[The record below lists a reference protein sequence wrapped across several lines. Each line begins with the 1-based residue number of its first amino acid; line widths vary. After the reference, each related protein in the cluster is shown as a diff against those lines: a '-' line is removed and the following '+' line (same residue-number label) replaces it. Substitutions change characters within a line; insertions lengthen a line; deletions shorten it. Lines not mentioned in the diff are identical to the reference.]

1 MIAGGFYFE
10 PDDEMSDAKQL
21 EAEIKAAI
29 EAAETLA
36 ALEEL
41 RVASLGKK
49 GTVSALLKTLGGMSP
64 EERQVNGP
72 AFNQLRDR
80 VTAALAEKK
89 TALEGAALEARLAS
103 ETQDMTLPLLP
114 DAGLE
119 GRLHPV
125 SQVMEEIAAI
135 FADMGFDVAE
145 GPDIE
150 SQFYNFT
157 ALNIPDAHPARQM
170 HDTFY
175 MQAEEDGEP
184 LVLRTHT
191 SPVQVRTMQESAP
204 PFRFIA
210 PGRTY
215 RCDSDQTHTPMFH
228 QVEGLVVDE
237 TTHMGHLKYVLEA
250 FLAAFFEV
258 DDISI
263 RLRPSYFPFTEPSM
277 EIDMPCHRVKNG
289 GDGDR
294 LIVGEGDDWMEI
306 GGSGMV
312 NGRVLAHA
320 GIDPRKYQ
328 GFAFGMGIDRLAMLK
343 YGAPDLRAFFE
354 ADLRWLKHYGFLPI
368 DVPGLAAGLSNKALA
383 NITATK

>member
-1 MIAGGFYFE
+1 
-10 PDDEMSDAKQL
+10 MST
-21 EAEIKAAI
+21 EAEKLESEISAAI
-29 EAAETLA
+29 DAAQDA
-36 ALEEL
+36 RALEDV
-41 RVASLGKK
+41 RVAALGKK
-49 GTVSALLKTLGGMSP
+49 GSVSALLKTLGGMSA

-72 AFNQLRDR
+72 LFNALRDNI
-80 VTAALAEKK
+80 TAAIQAKK
-89 TALEGAALEARLAS
+89 ATLEAAALNARLAE
-103 ETQDMTLPLLP
+103 ETLDMTLPIAP
-114 DAGLE
+114 DAQFQ
-119 GRLHPV
+119 GRIHPV
-125 SQVMEEIAAI
+125 SQAMEEINAI

-175 MQAEEDGEP
+175 MEAEEDGEA
-184 LVLRTHT
+184 LLLRTHT
-191 SPVQVRTMQESAP
+191 SPVQVRTMQDGQKDKSGP

-237 TTHMGHLKYVLEA
+237 TTHMGHLKHTLEA

-258 DDISI
+258 ENIAI
-263 RLRPSYFPFTEPSM
+263 RFRPSYFPFTEPSM
-277 EIDMPCHRVKNG
+277 EIDMQCYR
-289 GDGDR
+289 DGDK
-294 LIVGEGDDWMEI
+294 LVVGTGDDWMEI

-312 NGRVLAHA
+312 NPHVLRHA
-320 GIDPRKYQ
+320 GIDAEKYQ

-343 YGAPDLRAFFE
+343 YGAPDLRSFFE
-354 ADLRWLKHYGFLPI
+354 ADLRWLKHYGFVPI
-368 DVPGLAAGLSNKALA
+368 DVPGLAAGLSDKSLAALSA
-383 NITATK
+383 DK

>member
-1 MIAGGFYFE
+1 
-10 PDDEMSDAKQL
+10 MSA
-21 EAEIKAAI
+21 EADKLKTDILAAI
-29 EAAETLA
+29 AAAEDAA
-36 ALEEL
+36 ALEAV
-41 RVASLGKK
+41 RVGALGKK
-49 GTVSALLKTLGGMSP
+49 GTVSALLKTLGGMSA
-64 EERQVNGP
+64 EERQTNGP
-72 AFNQLRDR
+72 LFNALRDA
-80 VTAALAEKK
+80 VSEAIAEKK
-89 TALEGAALEARLAS
+89 TTIDAVALNARLAE
-103 ETQDMTLPLLP
+103 ETLDMTLPVATDP
-114 DAGLE
+114 QFE
-119 GRLHPV
+119 GRIHPV

-150 SQFYNFT
+150 SGFYNFT
-157 ALNIPDAHPARQM
+157 ALNIPEAHPARQM

-175 MQAEEDGEP
+175 LNAEEDGEA
-184 LVLRTHT
+184 LLLRTHT
-191 SPVQVRTMQESAP
+191 SPVQVRTMQNGQADNSGP

-237 TTHMGHLKYVLEA
+237 TTHMGHLKYTLEA

-258 DDISI
+258 SDISI
-263 RLRPSYFPFTEPSM
+263 RFRPSYFPFTEPSM
-277 EIDMPCHRVKNG
+277 EIDMPCRR
-289 GDGDR
+289 DGDR

-312 NGRVLAHA
+312 NPHVLRHA
-320 GIDPRKYQ
+320 GIDADKYQ

-368 DVPGLAAGLSNKALA
+368 DVPGLAGGLSNKSLA
-383 NITATK
+383 GKPGAGQ

>member
-1 MIAGGFYFE
+1 
-10 PDDEMSDAKQL
+10 MSDAEKL
-21 EAEIKAAI
+21 EADIVSAI
-29 EAAETLA
+29 DATTDLTV
-36 ALEEL
+36 LEEI
-41 RVASLGKK
+41 RIASLGKK
-49 GTVSALLKTLGGMSP
+49 GSVSALLKSLGGMSA
-64 EERQVNGP
+64 EERQINGP

-80 VTAALAEKK
+80 ITQYLADKKSVLEKLALD
-89 TALEGAALEARLAS
+89 ARLVN
-103 ETQDMTLPLLP
+103 EMQDMSLPLLP
-114 DAGLE
+114 DPLFE
-119 GRLHPV
+119 GRIHPV
-125 SQVMEEIAAI
+125 SQVMEEISAI

-157 ALNIPDAHPARQM
+157 ALNIAEAHPARQM

-175 MQAEEDGEP
+175 MHAEEDGAP

-191 SPVQVRTMQESAP
+191 SPVQVRTMLGGDP

-263 RLRPSYFPFTEPSM
+263 RFRPSYFPFTEPSM
-277 EIDMPCHRVKNG
+277 EIDMPCRRDGDKLIV
-289 GDGDR
+289 GDGD
-294 LIVGEGDDWMEI
+294 EWMEI

-320 GIDPRKYQ
+320 GIDPKKYQ

-354 ADLRWLKHYGFLPI
+354 ADLRWLKHYGFVPI
-368 DVPGLAAGLSNKALA
+368 DVPGLAAGLSNKALG
-383 NITATK
+383 K

>member
-1 MIAGGFYFE
+1 
-10 PDDEMSDAKQL
+10 MSDAKTL
-21 EAEIKAAI
+21 EAEITAAI
-29 EAAETLA
+29 DAAADLT

-41 RVASLGKK
+41 RVSSLGKK
-49 GTVSALLKTLGGMSP
+49 GAVSALLKTLGSMSP
-64 EERQVNGP
+64 EERQINGP
-72 AFNQLRDR
+72 LFNQLRDTI
-80 VTAALAEKK
+80 TAAIADKK
-89 TALEGAALEARLAS
+89 TLLEGAALSARLET
-103 ETQDMTLPLLP
+103 ETQDMTLPLLRGP
-114 DAGLE
+114 LLE

-125 SQVMEEIAAI
+125 SQVMEEVAAI

-175 MQAEEDGEP
+175 MQAEEDGEA

-191 SPVQVRTMQESAP
+191 SPVQVRTMQAGEP

-277 EIDMPCHRVKNG
+277 EIDMPCRR
-289 GDGDR
+289 DGDK

-320 GIDPRKYQ
+320 GIDPAKYQ

-368 DVPGLAAGLSNKALA
+368 DVPGLAAGLSNKSLA
-383 NITATK
+383 NIQSAK

>member
-1 MIAGGFYFE
+1 
-10 PDDEMSDAKQL
+10 MSDATQL
-21 EAEIKAAI
+21 EADI
-29 EAAETLA
+29 EAAIDAADNLT
-36 ALEEL
+36 ALEEV

-49 GTVSALLKTLGGMSP
+49 GTVSALLKTLGAMTP
-64 EERQVNGP
+64 DERQLNGP

-80 VTAALAEKK
+80 VTKAIGDKK
-89 TALEGAALEARLAS
+89 AALETAALSARLIS
-103 ETQDMTLPLLP
+103 ETQDMTLPSLP
-114 DAGLE
+114 DPQFE
-119 GRLHPV
+119 GRIHPV
-125 SQVMEEIAAI
+125 SQVMEEINAI

-175 MQAEEDGEP
+175 MKAEEEGEP

-191 SPVQVRTMQESAP
+191 SPVQVRTMMADAP

-277 EIDMPCHRVKNG
+277 EIDMPCRR
-289 GDGDR
+289 DGDR

-312 NGRVLAHA
+312 NPHVLRHA
-320 GIDPRKYQ
+320 GIDADKYQ

-354 ADLRWLKHYGFLPI
+354 ADLRWLKHYGFLPL
-368 DVPGLAAGLSNKALA
+368 DVPGLSGGLSNKAL
-383 NITATK
+383 TGQ

>member
-1 MIAGGFYFE
+1 
-10 PDDEMSDAKQL
+10 MSDAQQL
-21 EAEIKAAI
+21 EADILAAI
-29 EAAETLA
+29 DAAADLP
-36 ALEEL
+36 ALEEV
-41 RVASLGKK
+41 RVAGLGKK
-49 GTVSALLKTLGGMSP
+49 GSVSALLKTLGGMSA

-80 VTAALAEKK
+80 VTAAIADKK
-89 TALEGAALEARLAS
+89 HALEGAALQARLAS

-114 DAGLE
+114 DAALE

-125 SQVMEEIAAI
+125 SQVMEEVAAI

-191 SPVQVRTMQESAP
+191 SPVQVRTMQENEP

-277 EIDMPCHRVKNG
+277 EIDMPCYR
-289 GDGDR
+289 DGDK
-294 LIVGEGDDWMEI
+294 LIVGEGDEWMEI

-320 GIDPRKYQ
+320 GIDPAKYQ

-343 YGAPDLRAFFE
+343 YGAPDLRSFFE

-368 DVPGLAAGLSNKALA
+368 DVPGLAGGLSNKALA
-383 NITATK
+383 NITAAK

>member
-1 MIAGGFYFE
+1 
-10 PDDEMSDAKQL
+10 MSA
-21 EAEIKAAI
+21 EAEKLKNEIIAAI
-29 EAAETLA
+29 EAAQDSR
-36 ALEEL
+36 ALEDL
-41 RVASLGKK
+41 RVAALGKK
-49 GTVSALLKTLGGMSP
+49 GSVSALLKTLGGMSN

-72 AFNQLRDR
+72 LFNSLRDEI
-80 VTAALAEKK
+80 TDAIQAKKAALDSA
-89 TALEGAALEARLAS
+89 TLNARLS
-103 ETQDMTLPLLP
+103 EETLDMTLPIAP
-114 DAGLE
+114 DAQFQ
-119 GRLHPV
+119 GRIHPV
-125 SQVMEEIAAI
+125 SQAMEEINAI

-175 MQAEEDGEP
+175 MQAEEDGEA
-184 LVLRTHT
+184 LLLRTHT
-191 SPVQVRTMQESAP
+191 SPVQVRTMQDGQKDKSGP

-237 TTHMGHLKYVLEA
+237 TTHMGHLKHTLEA

-258 DDISI
+258 ENIAI
-263 RLRPSYFPFTEPSM
+263 RFRPSYFPFTEPSM
-277 EIDMPCHRVKNG
+277 EIDMQCYR
-289 GDGDR
+289 DGDK
-294 LIVGEGDDWMEI
+294 LVVGEGNDWMEI

-312 NGRVLAHA
+312 NPHVLRHA
-320 GIDPRKYQ
+320 GIDAEKYQ

-343 YGAPDLRAFFE
+343 YGAPDLRSFFE
-354 ADLRWLKHYGFLPI
+354 ADLRWLKHYGFVSI
-368 DVPGLAAGLSNKALA
+368 DVPGLAAGLSNKSLAALSA
-383 NITATK
+383 DK

>member
-1 MIAGGFYFE
+1 
-10 PDDEMSDAKQL
+10 MSDAQQL
-21 EAEIKAAI
+21 EADLLAAI
-29 EAAETLA
+29 EAAGDLP
-36 ALEEL
+36 ALEEV
-41 RVASLGKK
+41 RVAGLGKK
-49 GTVSALLKTLGGMSP
+49 GSVSALLKTLGGMSP

-80 VTAALAEKK
+80 VTAAIADKK
-89 TALEGAALEARLAS
+89 HALEGAALEARLAS

-114 DAGLE
+114 DPLLE

-175 MQAEEDGEP
+175 MKVEEDGEP

-191 SPVQVRTMQESAP
+191 SPVQVRTMQDSAP

-294 LIVGEGDDWMEI
+294 LIVGEGDEWMEI

-320 GIDPRKYQ
+320 GIDPSKYQ

-383 NITATK
+383 NITAAK

>member
-1 MIAGGFYFE
+1 
-10 PDDEMSDAKQL
+10 MSA
-21 EAEIKAAI
+21 EAEKLKNEIIAAI
-29 EAAETLA
+29 EAAQDA
-36 ALEEL
+36 RALEDV
-41 RVASLGKK
+41 RVAALGKK
-49 GTVSALLKTLGGMSP
+49 GSVSALLKTLGGMSN

-72 AFNQLRDR
+72 LFNALRDE
-80 VTAALAEKK
+80 VTDAIQAKKAALDS
-89 TALEGAALEARLAS
+89 AALNARLS
-103 ETQDMTLPLLP
+103 EETLDMTLPVAP
-114 DAGLE
+114 DAQFQ
-119 GRLHPV
+119 GRIHPV
-125 SQVMEEIAAI
+125 SQAMEEINAI

-175 MQAEEDGEP
+175 MQAEEDGEA
-184 LVLRTHT
+184 LLLRTHT
-191 SPVQVRTMQESAP
+191 SPVQVRTMQDGQKDKSGP

-237 TTHMGHLKYVLEA
+237 TTHMGHLKHTLEA

-258 DDISI
+258 ENIAI
-263 RLRPSYFPFTEPSM
+263 RFRPSYFPFTEPSM
-277 EIDMPCHRVKNG
+277 EIDMQCHR
-289 GDGDR
+289 DGDK
-294 LIVGEGDDWMEI
+294 LVVGEGNDWMEI

-312 NGRVLAHA
+312 NPHVLHHA
-320 GIDPRKYQ
+320 GIDAEKYQ

-354 ADLRWLKHYGFLPI
+354 ADLRWLKHYGFVPI
-368 DVPGLAAGLSNKALA
+368 DVPGLAAGLSDKSLAALSA
-383 NITATK
+383 DK

>member
-1 MIAGGFYFE
+1 
-10 PDDEMSDAKQL
+10 MSA
-21 EAEIKAAI
+21 EAEKLKNEIIAAI
-29 EAAETLA
+29 EEAQDTR
-36 ALEEL
+36 ALEDV
-41 RVASLGKK
+41 RVAALGKK
-49 GTVSALLKTLGGMSP
+49 GSVSALLKTLGGMSN

-72 AFNQLRDR
+72 LFNSLRDEI
-80 VTAALAEKK
+80 TDAIQAKKAALDSA
-89 TALEGAALEARLAS
+89 TLNARLS
-103 ETQDMTLPLLP
+103 EETLDMTLPVAP
-114 DAGLE
+114 DAQFQ
-119 GRLHPV
+119 GRIHPI
-125 SQVMEEIAAI
+125 SQAMEEINAI

-175 MQAEEDGEP
+175 MQAEEDGEA
-184 LVLRTHT
+184 LLLRTHT
-191 SPVQVRTMQESAP
+191 SPVQVRTMQDGQKDKSGP

-237 TTHMGHLKYVLEA
+237 TTHMGHLKHTLEA

-258 DDISI
+258 ENIAI
-263 RLRPSYFPFTEPSM
+263 RFRPSYFPFTEPSM
-277 EIDMPCHRVKNG
+277 EIDMQCYR
-289 GDGDR
+289 DGNK
-294 LIVGEGDDWMEI
+294 LVVGEGNDWMEI

-312 NGRVLAHA
+312 NPHVLHHA
-320 GIDPRKYQ
+320 GIDAEKYQ

-343 YGAPDLRAFFE
+343 YGAPDLRSFFE
-354 ADLRWLKHYGFLPI
+354 ADLRWLKHYGFVPI
-368 DVPGLAAGLSNKALA
+368 DVPGLAAGLSNKSLAALSA
-383 NITATK
+383 DK

>member
-1 MIAGGFYFE
+1 
-10 PDDEMSDAKQL
+10 MSDAKKL
-21 EAEIKAAI
+21 EAETLAAI
-29 EAAETLA
+29 EAADSLE
-36 ALEEL
+36 ALEQL
-41 RVASLGKK
+41 RVTCLGKK
-49 GTVSALLKTLGGMSP
+49 GSVSALLKTLGAMSA
-64 EERQVNGP
+64 EERQTNGP
-72 AFNQLRDR
+72 VFNQLRDLITQQLADKKA
-80 VTAALAEKK
+80 VLEKAALN
-89 TALEGAALEARLAS
+89 ARLVD
-103 ETQDMTLPLLP
+103 ETQDMTLPLADDPLM
-114 DAGLE
+114 AG
-119 GRLHPV
+119 RIHPV
-125 SQVMEEIAAI
+125 SQVMEEVAAI
-135 FADMGFDVAE
+135 FADLGFDVAE

-175 MQAEEDGEP
+175 MQAEEEGEP

-191 SPVQVRTMQESAP
+191 SPVQVRTMQAGKP

-263 RLRPSYFPFTEPSM
+263 RFRPSYFPFTEPSM

-294 LIVGEGDDWMEI
+294 LIVGEGDEWMEI

-312 NGRVLAHA
+312 NPHVLTAA
-320 GIDPRKYQ
+320 GIDADNYQ
-328 GFAFGMGIDRLAMLK
+328 GFAFGMGLDRLAMLK

-368 DVPGLAAGLSNKALA
+368 DVPGLAAGLSNPGLSGPVSSGSGGK
-383 NITATK
+383 

>member
-1 MIAGGFYFE
+1 
-10 PDDEMSDAKQL
+10 MSA
-21 EAEIKAAI
+21 EAEKLKNEIIAAI
-29 EAAETLA
+29 DAAQDMR
-36 ALEEL
+36 ALEDV
-41 RVASLGKK
+41 RVAALGKK
-49 GTVSALLKTLGGMSP
+49 GSVSALLKTLGGMSN

-72 AFNQLRDR
+72 LFNALRDKL
-80 VTAALAEKK
+80 TDAIQAKKAALDS
-89 TALEGAALEARLAS
+89 AALNARLS
-103 ETQDMTLPLLP
+103 EETLDMTLPIAP
-114 DAGLE
+114 DAQFQ
-119 GRLHPV
+119 GRIHPV
-125 SQVMEEIAAI
+125 SQAMEEINAI

-175 MQAEEDGEP
+175 MQAEEDGEA
-184 LVLRTHT
+184 LLLRTHT
-191 SPVQVRTMQESAP
+191 SPVQVRTMQDGQKDKSGP

-237 TTHMGHLKYVLEA
+237 TTHMGHLKHTLEA

-258 DDISI
+258 ENIAI
-263 RLRPSYFPFTEPSM
+263 RFRPSYFQFTEPSM
-277 EIDMPCHRVKNG
+277 EIDMQCYR
-289 GDGDR
+289 DGDK
-294 LIVGEGDDWMEI
+294 LVVGTGDDWMEI

-312 NGRVLAHA
+312 NPHVLHHA
-320 GIDPRKYQ
+320 GIDAEKYQ

-343 YGAPDLRAFFE
+343 YGAPDLRSFFE
-354 ADLRWLKHYGFLPI
+354 ADLRWLKHYGFVPI
-368 DVPGLAAGLSNKALA
+368 DVPGLAAGLSDKSLAALSA
-383 NITATK
+383 DK